1 MLIFKHILLAVA
13 TTMNPSLYRAQC
25 NALLAGNLR
34 SYAATLAP
42 SYRFVDLGGKVEKRE
57 QILATFAR
65 WFQTKSGRIER
76 CRASAPSASSSASGL
91 SVPLH
96 IVEDVAVAIPTEGTR
111 NYRIDLHAIE
121 RWQLVDGRWR
131 AVESRVVSRSIA
143 PI

>member
-1 MLIFKHILLAVA
+1 ML
-13 TTMNPSLYRAQC
+13 TPSLYRTQC
-25 NALLAGNLR
+25 TALLAGDLR

-76 CRASAPSASSSASGL
+76 CRASAPSASGSASEL

-96 IVEDVAVAIPTEGTR
+96 IVEEVAVAIPTEGTR
-111 NYRIDLHAIE
+111 NYRIDLRAIE

>member
-1 MLIFKHILLAVA
+1 MLIFKHVLLAVA
-13 TTMNPSLYRAQC
+13 TTLTPSLYRTQC
-25 NALLAGNLR
+25 TALLAGDLR

-76 CRASAPSASSSASGL
+76 CRASAPSASGSASEL

-96 IVEDVAVAIPTEGTR
+96 IVEEVAVAIPTEGTR
-111 NYRIDLHAIE
+111 NYRIDLRAIE
-121 RWQLVDGRWR
+121 RWGLVDGSWR

>member
-1 MLIFKHILLAVA
+1 MLIFRHILLAAV
-13 TTMNPSLYRAQC
+13 TTMHPSLYRAQC

-34 SYAATLAP
+34 AYAGTLAP
-42 SYRFVDLGGKVEKRE
+42 SYRFVDLGGKVEKRK

-76 CRASAPSASSSASGL
+76 CRASAPSVVGTASGL

-96 IVEDVAVAIPTEGTR
+96 IIEDVAVAIPTEGTR

-121 RWQLVDGRWR
+121 RWAPVGGRWR
-131 AVESRVVSRSIA
+131 AVESRVVSRSIT